1 MRGTEVPT
9 YPPPSFHVLEELFLI
24 SRGGR
29 KSTHLRLAHGP
40 ADSNTNTMAKDQM
53 GLPVPNWM
61 PREGGIAKV
70 GWTMHALENS
80 RVNSPHGVQLSPH
93 SRNHDPP

>member
-1 MRGTEVPT
+1 
-9 YPPPSFHVLEELFLI
+9 
-24 SRGGR
+24 
-29 KSTHLRLAHGP
+29 
-40 ADSNTNTMAKDQM
+40 MAKDQM

-70 GWTMHALENS
+70 GWMMHALENS
-80 RVNSPHGVQLSPH
+80 RVNSAHGVQLSPH